1 MLNRVTFLTEQ
12 RCNEL
17 QERKNQLAEWV
28 VKNRQE
34 KVLDGVEELRFLP
47 QSMGKDH

>member
-1 MLNRVTFLTEQ
+1 MNTDGTG
-12 RCNEL
+12 
-17 QERKNQLAEWV
+17 EWV

-34 KVLDGVEELRFLP
+34 KVLDGIEELRFLP